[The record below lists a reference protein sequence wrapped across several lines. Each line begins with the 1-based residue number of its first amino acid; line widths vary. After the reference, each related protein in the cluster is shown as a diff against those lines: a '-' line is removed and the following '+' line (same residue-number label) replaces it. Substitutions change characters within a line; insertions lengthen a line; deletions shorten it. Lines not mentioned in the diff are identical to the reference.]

1 MHFCDGFIVN
11 RWQVGLHVVEWG
23 SSSCA
28 YEIGRGVDM
37 AAFGNDLAHNIK
49 PRVVCEVSRCAFF
62 IRAIFPV
69 SGVMVLYDGLDY
81 AGFPPVR
88 DVALIVRRI

>member
-11 RWQVGLHVVEWG
+11 RWQVGLHVAEWD
-23 SSSCA
+23 SLSFA
-28 YEIGRGVDM
+28 HEIGRGVDM

-49 PRVVCEVSRCAFF
+49 PQVVFGVSRRCAFF

-69 SGVMVLYDGLDY
+69 SGVMVLYDGLDC
-81 AGFPPVR
+81 AGFLPVR
-88 DVALIVRRI
+88 DVAF

>member
-11 RWQVGLHVVEWG
+11 RWHVGLHVAEWG

-28 YEIGRGVDM
+28 HEIGRGVDM
-37 AAFGNDLAHNIK
+37 AAFGNNWRTISN
-49 PRVVCEVSRCAFF
+49 RGSFTRCSF

-69 SGVMVLYDGLDY
+69 SGVMVLYYDGLDC
-81 AGFPPVR
+81 AGFSPVR
-88 DVALIVRRI
+88 DVAF

>member
-11 RWQVGLHVVEWG
+11 RWQAGLHVAEWG

-28 YEIGRGVDM
+28 HETGRGVDNM
-37 AAFGNDLAHNIK
+37 AAFGDDLAHNNK
-49 PRVVCEVSRCAFF
+49 LRVVCELSRCAFF

-69 SGVMVLYDGLDY
+69 SGVMVLYDGLEC
-81 AGFPPVR
+81 AGFSPVR
-88 DVALIVRRI
+88 DVAF

>member
-1 MHFCDGFIVN
+1 MWRNGAV
-11 RWQVGLHVVEWG
+11 RHVRTKSGEV
-23 SSSCA
+23 S
-28 YEIGRGVDM
+28 
-37 AAFGNDLAHNIK
+37 FGNDLAHNIK

-81 AGFPPVR
+81 AGFSPVR